1 MKEKTMDEWL
11 MLLKTVPDNVFMEF
25 FSDNPEMRYVAE
37 DYDVKPPPVLRDF
50 FKDIDKIVDLDKP

>member
-25 FSDNPEMRYVAE
+25 FSDMGIGIIRAMVC
-37 DYDVKPPPVLRDF
+37 KP
-50 FKDIDKIVDLDKP
+50 